1 MRIAIL
7 GLGAMGSRM
16 AKRLLQAGFTVAVYN
31 RSSLPVDEL
40 VGAGAIGGK
49 TPRMAAEGAEIVI
62 AMVRDDEAS
71 HAVWC
76 DERDGAAMGLGSGA
90 IAIESST
97 LSPRWVSELAARVL
111 RTGAAFLDAPVVGS
125 RPQADAGQL
134 IHLVGGDEK
143 VFDRARNVLSAL
155 GGAAHHVGPVGSG
168 ATLKLVVN
176 ALFGTQV
183 AALAELLALLR
194 RSGGDPAALG
204 EVLSSLPVTSAAA
217 KGALALMLKRLDS
230 PLFPIDL
237 VEKDF
242 AYTLAHAETTS
253 TELPLTRAAH
263 AQFAKAKAEGLEASN
278 ITALARLY
286 QPL

>member
-16 AKRLLQAGFTVAVYN
+16 AKRLLQAGLTVAVYN
-31 RSSLPVDEL
+31 RSSSPIDEL
-40 VGAGAIGGK
+40 VRAGAIDGE
-49 TPRMAAEGAEIVI
+49 TPRMTAQGAEIVI

-71 HAVWC
+71 RAIWC
-76 DERDGAAMGLGSGA
+76 DERDGAAIGLGSGA

-97 LSPRWVSELAARVL
+97 LTPRWVKELATRIRA
-111 RTGAAFLDAPVVGS
+111 TGAAFLDAPVVGS

-143 VFDRARNVLSAL
+143 VFDRARKVFSSL
-155 GGAAHHVGPVGSG
+155 GGTAHHVGPIGCGS
-168 ATLKLVVN
+168 TLKLVVN
-176 ALFGTQV
+176 TLFGTQV
-183 AALAELLALLR
+183 AILAELLALLR
-194 RSGGDPAALG
+194 CSGGDPAALA
-204 EVLSSLPVTSAAA
+204 EVLSSLPVTSPAA
-217 KGALALMLKRLDS
+217 KGALALMLKQLDA

-242 AYTLAHAETTS
+242 AYTLAHADTAS
-253 TELPLTRAAH
+253 IELPLTRAAH
-263 AQFAKAKAEGLEASN
+263 AQFAKAKAEGLEGLN
-278 ITALARLY
+278 ITAMGRLY